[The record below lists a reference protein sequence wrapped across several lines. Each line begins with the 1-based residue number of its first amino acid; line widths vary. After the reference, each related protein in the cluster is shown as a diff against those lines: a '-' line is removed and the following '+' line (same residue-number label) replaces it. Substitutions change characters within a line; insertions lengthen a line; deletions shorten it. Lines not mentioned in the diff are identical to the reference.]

1 MYIFSS
7 FSFLPVL
14 FSSSRFG
21 LCQNSEKTFFFGEI
35 ITLLTLPKFLPTERK
50 LDELK

>member
-21 LCQNSEKTFFFGEI
+21 LCQNSQNTPFFGPI
-35 ITLLTLPKFLPTERK
+35 ITLLSLPTFLPTERK